1 MDTGFAVNIKGA
13 DSLGASPFLVAF
25 DTHWARSRSLSSP
38 GMDLHPPLNRTSR
51 SYWADGPKA
60 IGTLIAVERL

>member
-38 GMDLHPPLNRTSR
+38 GMDLHPPLAIGQAEATGPM
-51 SYWADGPKA
+51 GPKLW
-60 IGTLIAVERL
+60 GR